1 MAVFSAIAAR
11 KARKEQ
17 LKAQDKLDKL
27 LQNRQEIINPYENVT
42 DLSGMV
48 SNPFANLQVATTA
61 AEMQAEQADI
71 SLANTLDLLRATG
84 SGAGGATALAQASL
98 RGKQGI
104 AATIEQQELQNAR
117 LRAQGEQF
125 AQQQRIKEKQRVE
138 EADILGKSFM
148 FQTQEGREVA
158 DISREAGMI
167 QQYGQ
172 QRADALGAMGS
183 NTAMV
188 AGAAITAGTFGG
200 GGGSSSGGGTVS
212 DRRLKDNIK
221 FLKLSPSGLKIYSF
235 KYKNKE
241 GIYQGVMSDEVP
253 AYATIKNLFG
263 IYDGVDYSKIDV
275 EFKQIQ

>member
-104 AATIEQQELQNAR
+104 AATIEQQEVQNER
-117 LRAQGEQF
+117 LRAQGEQQ
-125 AQQQRIKEKQRVE
+125 AQMARMSEMQRLQQADVAGKQ
-138 EADILGKSFM
+138 FM
-148 FQTQEGREVA
+148 FQTQEERDMQKLNWIV
-158 DISREAGMI
+158 
-167 QQYGQ
+167 
-172 QRADALGAMGS
+172 
-183 NTAMV
+183 
-188 AGAAITAGTFGG
+188 
-200 GGGSSSGGGTVS
+200 
-212 DRRLKDNIK
+212 DNK
-221 FLKLSPSGLKIYSF
+221 PSHEI
-235 KYKNKE
+235 
-241 GIYQGVMSDEVP
+241 
-253 AYATIKNLFG
+253 IKN
-263 IYDGVDYSKIDV
+263 I
-275 EFKQIQ
+275 